1 MAQPHKPTEFC
12 LQFAFAI
19 IRSCHHESSFSREW
33 YANAQC
39 DWLFRRRPLSGA
51 FTHPSCMV
59 YPPGEPEPEP
69 EPEPVPEP
77 AEDRVWERPTYTI
90 EAFENPSK

>member
-1 MAQPHKPTEFC
+1 MHK
-12 LQFAFAI
+12 LIDRQI
-19 IRSCHHESSFSREW
+19 ILHFVFTLCSREW

-69 EPEPVPEP
+69 EPEPAPKP
-77 AEDRVWERPTYTI
+77 AEERVWERPTYTI

>member
-1 MAQPHKPTEFC
+1 
-12 LQFAFAI
+12 
-19 IRSCHHESSFSREW
+19 
-33 YANAQC
+33 
-39 DWLFRRRPLSGA
+39 
-51 FTHPSCMV
+51 MV